1 MTRSPPAPPSA
12 ADGPT
17 RFLVELENTWTLL
30 RVYGTEHPAFRRGA
44 EAAATAVE
52 RPGRVSI
59 NPRGFTVGSSPVANA
74 NLLPFSRRLRS
85 MGLVGLTMEPGL
97 TPAEVVSL
105 VLVLNEA
112 DRTKTN
118 ADAVVEKIAAATGGR
133 VRGVPLRLGGLKLV
147 EGTADAADGKDMTGV
162 WREMFSDAFGGP
174 LDPSSTTG
182 LAEAFETA
190 LRGDAG
196 GQWDAMIGVWM
207 RQLAAIDRNTPG
219 AGSAADSTGSPAD
232 PSPASQQ
239 GSASTATPAPANAA
253 AAADDATPLDAVA
266 TFMGALSP
274 LLCQRLLKET
284 ITEQVL
290 SDRVVLGLAD
300 RLPAGVVLGAL
311 AAVDKTN
318 GEPSTAALALLRKIS
333 ANVPGATVQA
343 SPATRAE
350 LAEVASAL
358 ESLLGTQNEQS
369 FVPEEYLQRR
379 QELSRSPLSG
389 TMGPGM
395 TYPSE
400 KETARHAV
408 DLAFQILSAAGA
420 ATSEVAAAL
429 AYIRNR
435 VGDWIRAGE
444 FALAREAMSHAAG
457 LSGHE
462 DPSVAK
468 SAQAIVAASVNSGD
482 LVDGA
487 RQRKDV
493 SRAAEELAGLLRQQ
507 TDGTTLATLLA
518 SIKPREDAAA
528 GNEVLLQAVRR
539 VLPTLAEDAMAALF
553 RAINSTPPPALLAVL
568 TGMKAADA
576 LKAIGAMVPHAGG
589 ATRCALV
596 HVIFRRDFRWPL
608 PLIERLL
615 QDDEPEIRR
624 LAVMKLVSDADL
636 ATAAGFL
643 SAASRKGRFETDVA
657 LGLAELLRRH
667 RHHPDVKPAWR
678 QWAWSKRWWMALLF
692 VNIGTPR
699 RAA

>member
-1 MTRSPPAPPSA
+1 MTQSPPAPPSA
-12 ADGPT
+12 VDGPT

-30 RVYGTEHPAFRRGA
+30 RVYGTEHPAFRRSA
-44 EAAATAVE
+44 EAAAGAIE
-52 RPGRVSI
+52 RPGRISI
-59 NPRGFTVGSSPVANA
+59 SPRGFSVGAAPVANA
-74 NLLPFSRRLRS
+74 NLLPFSRRLRL

-97 TPAEVVSL
+97 TPAQAVSL

-112 DRTKTN
+112 DRTKGN
-118 ADAVVEKIAAATGGR
+118 VDAVIARIAAATAGR
-133 VRGVPLRLGGLKLV
+133 VKGVPLRLGGLTLL
-147 EGTADAADGKDMTGV
+147 EGTTDAADGKDMAGV
-162 WREMFSDAFGGP
+162 WREMFADAFGGP

-190 LRGDAG
+190 LRGDAS

-207 RQLAAIDRNTPG
+207 RQLAAIDRNAPDAAPTSSP
-219 AGSAADSTGSPAD
+219 ANQPPAPQTGSA
-232 PSPASQQ
+232 PS
-239 GSASTATPAPANAA
+239 AA
-253 AAADDATPLDAVA
+253 AAAPSAAAGGAPLDAVA
-266 TFMGALSP
+266 SFMGALSP

-284 ITEQVL
+284 ITEQVV

-311 AAVDKTN
+311 AAVDKSN
-318 GEPSTAALALLRKIS
+318 GEPSTAALALLRKIC
-333 ANVPGATVQA
+333 ANVPGAQMRS

-358 ESLLGTQNEQS
+358 ESLLGTKNEQS
-369 FVPEEYLQRR
+369 FVPEEYLERR
-379 QELSRSPLSG
+379 QELSRSPLAPAIG
-389 TMGPGM
+389 RGM

-400 KETARHAV
+400 KETARHAI

-420 ATSEVAAAL
+420 ATSEVSAAL
-429 AYIRNR
+429 AYIRHR

-444 FALAREAMSHAAG
+444 FELAREAMSHAAG
-457 LSGHE
+457 LSAHE
-462 DPSVAK
+462 DPSVVK

-482 LVDGA
+482 LVEGA

-493 SRAAEELAGLLRQQ
+493 ARAAEELAELLRQQ
-507 TDGTTLATLLA
+507 IDGTTLATLLA
-518 SIKPREDAAA
+518 SIKPRDGTLA
-528 GNEVLLQAVRR
+528 GNDVLLHAVRQ
-539 VLPTLAEDAMAALF
+539 VLPTLADEAMAALF

-568 TGMKAADA
+568 SGMKAADA
-576 LKAIGAMVPHAGG
+576 LKAVGAMVPHAGG

-615 QDDEPEIRR
+615 QDEEPEIRR
-624 LAVMKLVSDADL
+624 LAVMKVVSDADL

-643 SAASRKGRFETDVA
+643 SAASREGKFETDVA

-678 QWAWSKRWWMALLF
+678 QWTWSKRWWVALLF